1 MDKLLGFVNEHV
13 PFNSLVW
20 GTMLLEK
27 AESVAMWPTSTRVSV
42 IIVVEVEMLELVCS
56 AREGLRG
63 SLTYINISFST
74 TSIL

>member
-1 MDKLLGFVNEHV
+1 
-13 PFNSLVW
+13 
-20 GTMLLEK
+20 MLLEK